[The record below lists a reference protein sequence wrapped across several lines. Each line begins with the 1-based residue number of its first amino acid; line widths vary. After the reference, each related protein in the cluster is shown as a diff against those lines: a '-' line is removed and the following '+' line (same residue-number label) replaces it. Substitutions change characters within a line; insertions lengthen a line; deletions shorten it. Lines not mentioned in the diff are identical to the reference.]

1 MIREQRTREK
11 LRTYY
16 QKFMTQGVMDPNVH
30 PWVAEAWQ
38 KSRNMGVS
46 AKKFGPFVRL
56 TETERGERLAAARAV
71 IRQLDV
77 FYDGVRDFLSRN
89 NISFL
94 LLDADSYVLKSYTM
108 SFYQRTPGELE
119 GARLADKDIG
129 ASSIGIALAHRTPFI
144 LFGPEIWVEDCH
156 DSDAATAPIIV
167 NGEIRYLVSMVV
179 MDGTDKQQ
187 LPMDALMAL
196 LLSVKHSLEQTL
208 ALEEK
213 LEEREA
219 LLDKVPLVIYQVDPT
234 GEVQYANRLGNER
247 LVRGIKRSHSM
258 EHRLDLN
265 EVVLNY
271 RHTQIPRAFLGI
283 PSFNRELVWIIGG
296 KTYEDIASIW
306 PNQREGEVRSA
317 TVISTPIEDMKT
329 LLAYASQYKARYSL
343 SSLVGEAP
351 RFSAMKDKAARCA
364 RHLDHLLIL
373 GEPGTGKQRLAH
385 GIHQASPH
393 AAGPLITVRCGDTP
407 PELLPQELFGKSAG
421 AGEAN
426 IPGKI
431 ELARGGTLFIDEI
444 DKMPL
449 ALGNALAAAL
459 KQEKEVRVIAAA
471 DVDPKRLVSKE
482 LFAEDLYYL
491 IAQSVIRTPS
501 LRHRQTDIPLIAA
514 DILKE
519 LSVQHPTEGK
529 QLSTAAVGLLMNHD
543 WPGNVKQLQG
553 VLEQGFFHAHGA
565 MIQPTDL
572 VLPGGS
578 GWGKSWKRDRNV
590 FVEAWK
596 ACGGNI
602 SRLAANLEV
611 SRVTLYRYLEKYGLE
626 RNRK

>member
-11 LRTYY
+11 LRMYY

-38 KSRNMGVS
+38 KSRTLGVS
-46 AKKFGPFVRL
+46 AKSFGPFVRL
-56 TETERGERLAAARAV
+56 TETERGERLSAARNA
-71 IRQLDV
+71 IRHLDGL
-77 FYDGVRDFLSRN
+77 YENIREFLSHN
-89 NISFL
+89 NISVL
-94 LLDADSYVLKSYTM
+94 LLDRESYVLKSYTM
-108 SFYQRTPGELE
+108 SFYQRSPGELE
-119 GARLADKDIG
+119 GARLADRDIG

-144 LFGPEIWVEDCH
+144 VFGPEIWVESCH
-156 DSDAATAPIIV
+156 DSDAATAPILV
-167 NGEIRYLVSMVV
+167 DGEIRYLLTMVV
-179 MDGTDKQQ
+179 MPGAEGQPLSMDG
-187 LPMDALMAL
+187 LMAL
-196 LLSVKHSLEQTL
+196 LLSLKHSLEQNL
-208 ALEEK
+208 VLEEK
-213 LEEREA
+213 IDEREEI
-219 LLDKVPLVIYQVDPT
+219 LDKIPLVIYQVAPD
-234 GEVQYANRLGNER
+234 GEVIYANKPGSDRL
-247 LVRGIKRSHSM
+247 LRGKKRSHSM
-258 EHRLDLN
+258 EHRLDLD
-265 EVVLNY
+265 ETVLNY

-283 PSFNRELVWIIGG
+283 PSYNREFVWIIGN
-296 KTYEDIASIW
+296 KTHEDIASIW
-306 PNQREGEVRSA
+306 PNYRNGEVYSA

-385 GIHQASPH
+385 GIHQAGPH

-407 PELLPQELFGKSAG
+407 PELLPQELFGKKASG
-421 AGEAN
+421 DVHV
-426 IPGKI
+426 PGKI

-449 ALGNALAAAL
+449 SVGRELAAAL
-459 KQEKEVRVIAAA
+459 KGEKEVRVIAAA
-471 DVDPKRLVSKE
+471 DVDPKKMVPKE
-482 LFAEDLYYL
+482 LFSEELYYL
-491 IAQSVIRTPS
+491 IAQAVIKTPS
-501 LRHRQTDIPLIAA
+501 LRHRQSDIPLIAA

-519 LSVQHPTEGK
+519 LSEQHPMEAK
-529 QLSTAAVGLLMNHD
+529 QLSSGAINLLTNYD

-553 VLEQGFFHAHGA
+553 VLEQGFFSAHGA
-565 MIQPTDL
+565 VIQPSEL

-578 GWGKSWKRDRNV
+578 GWGKAWKRDRSV
-590 FVEAWK
+590 FMEAWK

>member
-11 LRTYY
+11 LRMYY

-38 KSRNMGVS
+38 KSRALGVS
-46 AKKFGPFVRL
+46 AQSFGPFVRL
-56 TETERGERLAAARAV
+56 TETERGERLSAARTV
-71 IRQLDV
+71 IRHLDGL
-77 FYDGVRDFLSRN
+77 YENIREFLSHN
-89 NISFL
+89 NISVL
-94 LLDADSYVLKSYTM
+94 LLDRESYVIKSYTM

-129 ASSIGIALAHRTPFI
+129 ASSIGIALTHRTPFI
-144 LFGPEIWVEDCH
+144 LFGPEIWVEACH
-156 DSDAATAPIIV
+156 DSDAATAPILV
-167 NGEIRYLVSMVV
+167 NGEIRYLLSMVV
-179 MDGTDKQQ
+179 MQGAEGQP
-187 LPMDALMAL
+187 LSMDALMAL
-196 LLSVKHSLEQTL
+196 LLSLKYSLEQNL
-208 ALEEK
+208 ELEEK
-213 LEEREA
+213 IDEREDI
-219 LLDKVPLVIYQVDPT
+219 LDKVPLVIYQVAPD
-234 GEVQYANRLGNER
+234 GEVVYANRQGSER
-247 LVRGIKRSHSM
+247 LLRGKKRSHSM
-258 EHRLDLN
+258 EHRLDLD
-265 EVVLNY
+265 ETVLNY

-283 PSFNRELVWIIGG
+283 PSYNREFVWIIGN

-306 PNQREGEVRSA
+306 PNYRGGDVNTA

-385 GIHQASPH
+385 GIHQAGPH

-407 PELLPQELFGKSAG
+407 PELLPQELFGKKASG
-421 AGEAN
+421 DVQV
-426 IPGKI
+426 PGKI

-449 ALGNALAAAL
+449 SVGSDLAAAL
-459 KQEKEVRVIAAA
+459 KGEKEVRVIAAA
-471 DVDPKRLVSKE
+471 DVDPKRMVAKE
-482 LFAEDLYYL
+482 LFSEELYFL

-501 LRHRQTDIPLIAA
+501 LRHRQSDIPLIAA

-519 LSVQHPTEGK
+519 LSEQHPMEAK
-529 QLSTAAVGLLMNHD
+529 QLSPGAINLLTNYD

-553 VLEQGFFHAHGA
+553 VLEQGFFLAHGSV
-565 MIQPTDL
+565 IQPTEL

-578 GWGKSWKRDRNV
+578 GWGKAWKRDRSV